1 MNIATPLDAAPASA
15 LTDSEYL
22 RQIYLLLVVIA
33 VILLASFVHNIL
45 RVTFRQIRGDIH
57 DEK

>member
-33 VILLASFVHNIL
+33 VILLASFVLNIL
-45 RVTFRQIRGDIH
+45 RVTFSQIRGDIH
-57 DEK
+57 DVK

>member
-22 RQIYLLLVVIA
+22 HQIYLLLIVIA
-33 VILLASFVHNIL
+33 VILLANFVHNIL